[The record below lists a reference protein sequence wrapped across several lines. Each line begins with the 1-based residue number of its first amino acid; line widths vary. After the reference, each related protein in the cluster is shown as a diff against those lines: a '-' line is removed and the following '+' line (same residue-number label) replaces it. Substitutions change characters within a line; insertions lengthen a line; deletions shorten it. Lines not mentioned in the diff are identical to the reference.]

1 MLGIIPNDI
10 IISDNFSF
18 NALVKIVSKFVPL
31 GVINAILSLVGEIFG
46 IFCAKTPMW
55 LGLVQS
61 ALNDVVN
68 FANQMAS
75 FAINKVIQVVN
86 KAISDAVR
94 AVTCRILNGITSA
107 MERIKGVAGDVI
119 AAVNIAKA
127 AAGAARGEGQ
137 PRQIWMPTRPHAR
150 SSS

>member
-1 MLGIIPNDI
+1 MMTELGKWQHPLHESKVVLISLATGNRIAGDKIKEHLGRITNFLSGGIAGILAPLKELLAKIIAEVI
-10 IISDNFSF
+10 

-68 FANQMAS
+68 FANQMA
-75 FAINKVIQVVN
+75 
-86 KAISDAVR
+86 
-94 AVTCRILNGITSA
+94 CLL
-107 MERIKGVAGDVI
+107 
-119 AAVNIAKA
+119 
-127 AAGAARGEGQ
+127 
-137 PRQIWMPTRPHAR
+137 
-150 SSS
+150 